1 MMKLK
6 KNRNKK
12 SREKN
17 PSQLGITQ
25 LTRHMRH
32 EIRIKKTLRTK
43 MQADPGQLD
52 QPPLE
57 ITNQKEKR
65 KK

>member
-43 MQADPGQLD
+43 MQADPG
-52 QPPLE
+52 
-57 ITNQKEKR
+57 
-65 KK
+65 